1 MAFALSL
8 WAGRRR
14 CTMTKQR
21 TGSGQ
26 IQIWESVT
34 MKMTR
39 CLLMALVFVMSAG
52 CAGLVLFGAGAAA
65 GLAGYKYHEGALS
78 VTYEAPYMKT
88 WDATL
93 AALKDMKLV
102 IKTSKHDLTQGKI
115 EAKRADGSQ
124 VNVDLEYKS
133 AKQTQVT
140 IRVGNKDASE
150 AIEKK
155 ITEVLFKD

>member
-1 MAFALSL
+1 
-8 WAGRRR
+8 
-14 CTMTKQR
+14 MTKQR

-34 MKMTR
+34 MKVTR
-39 CLLMALVFVMSAG
+39 CLLMALVLVMSAG
-52 CAGLVLFGAGAAA
+52 CAGIVLFGAGAAA

-78 VTYEAPYMKT
+78 VTYDAPYM
-88 WDATL
+88 
-93 AALKDMKLV
+93 V
-102 IKTSKHDLTQGKI
+102 VETSKHDLTQGKI
-115 EAKRADGSQ
+115 EAKRADGSR
-124 VNVDLEYKS
+124 VNVNLEYKS

-140 IRVGNKDASE
+140 IRVGILGDKDASE